1 MHRAPPAA
9 LPVKPIVAWALV
21 GDRDWRVTSGA
32 TVLLSSKAAGSGMRG
47 ARLGFGNRPG
57 VCGVAEGG
65 ETKFI
70 IDK

>member
-1 MHRAPPAA
+1 
-9 LPVKPIVAWALV
+9 
-21 GDRDWRVTSGA
+21 
-32 TVLLSSKAAGSGMRG
+32 LSSKAAGSGMRG

-65 ETKFI
+65 ETQFI